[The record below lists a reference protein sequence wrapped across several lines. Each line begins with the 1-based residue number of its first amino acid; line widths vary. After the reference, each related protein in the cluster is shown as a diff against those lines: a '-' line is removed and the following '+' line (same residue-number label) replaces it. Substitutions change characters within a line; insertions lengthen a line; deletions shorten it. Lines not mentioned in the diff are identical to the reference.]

1 MLPDR
6 CLRYW
11 DSDQVPD
18 EHRESLQTGYS
29 SHFLLSNSGRS
40 YDCSIRDSAARP
52 TGDPIVNR
60 TK

>member
-1 MLPDR
+1 VLPDR

-18 EHRESLQTGYS
+18 EHRESLQSAYS
-29 SHFLLSNSGRS
+29 NHFLLSNSDRS
-40 YDCSIRDSAARP
+40 YHCSIRSSVARP
-52 TGDPIVNR
+52 GDPIVNR